1 MDEKNVVLSKE
12 QQNANRYAL
21 AVNDMDEVIQH
32 LECYHEISLLHD
44 ADDNPRWAFACRA
57 LLSAAIVAYCRPF
70 TDNKSQGFATPKLP
84 ISQLKAV
91 RLRRDLHNL
100 LVEKRN
106 TFIAHADWSAR
117 SAKLAAVDPIT
128 LNVAFTEPNVWD
140 GVDVN
145 EFQILAGGVRM
156 ECIGKAFESVMSA
169 SSRTLGGRAFVMVA
183 PTDGVDLQ

>member
-1 MDEKNVVLSKE
+1 MIDMEKNMVLSKE
-12 QQNANRYAL
+12 RQNANRYAL
-21 AVNDMDEVIQH
+21 AVNDMDEVIEH

-44 ADDNPRWAFACRA
+44 ADGHFRWVLACRA

-91 RLRRDLHNL
+91 RLRRKLHNL
-100 LVEKRN
+100 LIEKRN

-117 SAKLAAVDPIT
+117 SAELALMDSRT
-128 LNVAFTEPNVWD
+128 LNVAFTNPNVWD
-140 GVDVN
+140 GVDVK

-156 ECIGKAFESVMSA
+156 ECIGKAFESTMSA
-169 SSRTLGGRAFVMVA
+169 TSRTGS
-183 PTDGVDLQ
+183 